1 MKVSTSPIRGRVG
14 LRGDCL
20 EATSRENLVSR
31 LIVVSN
37 RVAPAQRGRT
47 STGGL
52 AVALLAALK
61 ESGGIWLGWSGEVT
75 ASPAQ
80 APKMVPAGQITYATL
95 DLSQKE
101 YTDYYNGFANSSL
114 WPLFHYRLDLCVF
127 SRQYF
132 DTYQRVNARFAAAL
146 VPLLKPGDIIWIHDY
161 HLMMMADALRRAG
174 VNQPI
179 GFFLHTPFPAHQI
192 LTALPRDQTLI
203 RALLAYDLIGFQTEG
218 DLVEFRDYILHEAG
232 GELLDGNRVRAF
244 RRTARAQA
252 FPISIDTDNVA
263 TLARQSQKS
272 RRTTRLKES
281 LAGRDLIVGVDRLDY
296 SKGLVERFHAF
307 ERLLQRY
314 NDLRNR
320 VVLMQIAPPSR
331 ADVAEYMEIRRTLE
345 TAAGHINGRF
355 AEFDWVPVRYLNKSF
370 SRRAL
375 MGFFRTARVGL
386 VTPLR
391 DGMNLVAKEYIAAQ
405 SPRNPGVLV
414 LSRFAGAAQELTS
427 ALIVNPFDVE
437 DVADALQKALKMPIG
452 ERRERWRSAMDI
464 LRRNDVTVWREKFV
478 EALRKSHIGP
488 ARA

>member
-1 MKVSTSPIRGRVG
+1 M
-14 LRGDCL
+14 
-20 EATSRENLVSR
+20 SR

-47 STGGL
+47 SAGGL

-75 ASPAQ
+75 AAPAQ
-80 APKMVPAGQITYATL
+80 APKMVHAGRITYATL

-114 WPLFHYRLDLCVF
+114 WPLFHYRLDLAVF

-174 VNQPI
+174 VKQPI

-218 DLVEFRDYILHEAG
+218 DLVEFRDYILHEG
-232 GELLDGNRVRAF
+232 DGELLDDNRVKAF
-244 RRTARAQA
+244 GRTARAQA
-252 FPISIDTDNVA
+252 FPISIDTDHVA
-263 TLARQSQKS
+263 TLAQQSQRS
-272 RRTTRLKES
+272 SRTTRLKES
-281 LAGRDLIVGVDRLDY
+281 LGGRDLIVGVDRLDY

-307 ERLLQRY
+307 EHLLQRY

-355 AEFDWVPVRYLNKSF
+355 AE
-370 SRRAL
+370 
-375 MGFFRTARVGL
+375 
-386 VTPLR
+386 
-391 DGMNLVAKEYIAAQ
+391 
-405 SPRNPGVLV
+405 
-414 LSRFAGAAQELTS
+414 
-427 ALIVNPFDVE
+427 
-437 DVADALQKALKMPIG
+437 
-452 ERRERWRSAMDI
+452 
-464 LRRNDVTVWREKFV
+464 
-478 EALRKSHIGP
+478 
-488 ARA
+488 